1 MAGRGVL
8 SGGRGSNQNSAYDSP
23 RVDLPQWPS
32 AQPPFFGVKQLPPV
46 VDPPA
51 TPSGATPTFSVD
63 WTTSSTIPSQISTAR
78 SSAANYYNSS
88 GTRTSATSGTARI
101 DYIPG
106 TLARAGLLAEE
117 QRTNIYLRSDDAWN
131 GTGVVNVVNGT
142 ITQSAVNGA
151 DGATKFALLTATS
164 TGGNQCFAYQNP
176 TMTSG
181 ATYTYAVD
189 LKLQDKNQIALLAGS
204 ATTNI
209 YATVIFDFTTGKIT
223 QTAVGSAGG
232 TLLNSFVI
240 PLPNGIYRVGLTASM
255 SACNGFIIQQAGA
268 ATGNTFATNGTVNY
282 TTTLNQAILFG
293 GMMIELGA
301 YPTSHIVTTTAS
313 VTRSADIFSSTDATL
328 LAAKGWI
335 VEVGEIPVT
344 SAKTFVGVNT
354 VIGIGEDANNLFT
367 TTDGGTLTTI
377 YGASDPGPVR
387 AGFAWDSTPRVAISS
402 GGSSA
407 LTAANTAATPTTL
420 YFGNTNNGASG
431 FLNGHIRMLASYS
444 ALDDTQ
450 LAYLTPPGTSFTIS
464 GGSTGT
470 GDGSATGSGAAT
482 AVGTGIVVAV
492 GSASGSGT
500 ASGVVVGLSATDKSS
515 SVTVSSDG
523 LTASCTVSDA
533 NHHSVRG
540 NTAGAANEY
549 FETSYSVIGTGG
561 SGNTPGVGLANTSQG
576 LDASYAGSP
585 NSLAYYSSGFYE
597 GPGGIT
603 GTAATFAVNDVIGV
617 EQLAS
622 SAKIYKNGTLV
633 VTFTTLPSGSLYPI
647 VVQAQN
653 TDVATSNFGAKAF
666 SYLPAGDTGWNGL
679 TPAAGSVGAASGV
692 GSATAVGASTAAAI
706 GSSAGTGSASAVG
719 ESTAASVGSAAGTGA
734 ATAVGKSTAASAG
747 SSTGSG
753 TATAVGVSTAR
764 SAGAAAGSGA
774 ATAVGAATAA
784 SVGSATGSGPPT
796 AVGAST
802 AASVGSSAGSGTATA
817 ASVSSAVG
825 SAAGTGSATAV
836 GISTALG
843 VGSAAGSGIATA
855 VGSATAAAIG
865 ASSGSGAA
873 TAIGASTARSVGS
886 ASGSATAAA
895 FTGIVAQAAGSGAAS
910 AVGAS
915 TAAAIGASA
924 GSATATG
931 ASSSTSISS
940 AVGASAGT
948 GTATAIGVQVQSAVG
963 SSAGSGTA
971 SGVGTTV
978 GVTTVV
984 SATGT
989 AAGSSTSIGYAPS
1002 IDFSDDFGDDF
1013 ANLLGTL
1020 PEQIDFGDDFS
1031 DDFAVRHIV
1040 RPITEDFNDDFSN
1053 DFAVH
1058 HGIQRIVSGVGVS
1071 AGASIV
1077 AGTITTDVVTPPV
1090 YPLPPPPVPLVWHP
1104 AHEYRRVQPP
1114 RAIRIHRHGTELRRS
1129 TPRSMKRR
1137 YG

>member
-46 VDPPA
+46 VAPPA

-63 WTTSSTIPSQISTAR
+63 WTASSTIPSQITTAR

-88 GTRTSATSGTARI
+88 GVRTSATSGTARI

-106 TLARAGLLAEE
+106 TLDRAGLLAEE

-131 GTGVVNVVNGT
+131 GTGVVNPVNGT
-142 ITQSAVNGA
+142 IAQSAVNGA
-151 DGATKFALLTATS
+151 DGTTKLALLQATAS
-164 TGGNQCFAYQNP
+164 GNSQCFAYQNP

-181 ATYTYAVD
+181 ATYTYSADV
-189 LKLQDKNQIALLAGS
+189 KLQDKNQIGLLAGS
-204 ATTNI
+204 STTNV

-232 TLLNSFVI
+232 TLLNTFVI

-255 SACNGFIIQQAGA
+255 ANANSWIVEQAGA
-268 ATGNTFATNGTVNY
+268 ATGNTFAANGTVTY
-282 TTTLNQAILFG
+282 TTIISQGILFG
-293 GMMIELGA
+293 GMMVELGA
-301 YPTSHIVTTTAS
+301 SPTSHIVTTTAS
-313 VTRSADIFSSTDATL
+313 VTRSADIFSSTDSTL

-335 VEVGEIPVT
+335 AEVGEIPVS

-354 VIGIGEDANNLFT
+354 VIGIGEDTNNLFT

-407 LTAANTAATPTTL
+407 LTAANTAVTPTTL

-464 GGSTGT
+464 GGAVT
-470 GDGSATGSGAAT
+470 GDGSAAGSGTAT
-482 AVGTGIVVAV
+482 AIGTAIVAAV
-492 GSASGSGT
+492 GSSAGSGT
-500 ASGVVVGLSATDKSS
+500 ASGIVVGLSSTDKNASIN
-515 SVTVSSDG
+515 VSADG
-523 LTASCTVSDA
+523 LTASLSSDPGGD
-533 NHHSVRG
+533 VEGRG
-540 NTAGAANEY
+540 NSAGVASGI
-549 FETSYSVIGTGG
+549 FEVAFSAITSGLASSG
-561 SGNTPGVGLANTSQG
+561 SGIANSTQS
-576 LDASYAGSP
+576 LSVYTGSP
-585 NSLAYYSSGFYE
+585 NGMAYYGSGFYE
-597 GPGGIT
+597 GPGSVT
-603 GTAATFAVNDVIGV
+603 GSAATYTTGDVITW
-617 EQLAS
+617 ELLAS
-622 SAKIYKNGTLV
+622 SAKVYKNGTLQ

-647 VVQAQN
+647 VSLRN
-653 TDVATSNFGAKAF
+653 SGDSATFNFGAKAF
-666 SYLPAGDTGWNGL
+666 AYLPAGDTGWNGL
-679 TPAAGSVGAASGV
+679 TPSAGSVGSASGSGAATAV
-692 GSATAVGASTAAAI
+692 GASTASSQGASSGSATVTAVGASTARSSGSAAGSGAATAVGASTAAA
-706 GSSAGTGSASAVG
+706 
-719 ESTAASVGSAAGTGA
+719 VGSAAGSGA
-734 ATAVGKSTAASAG
+734 ATAVGA
-747 SSTGSG
+747 
-753 TATAVGVSTAR
+753 STAR
-764 SAGAAAGSGA
+764 SIGAAAGSGA
-774 ATAVGAATAA
+774 ATAVGASTAA
-784 SVGSATGSGPPT
+784 SVGSAAGSGPAT

-802 AASVGSSAGSGTATA
+802 AASVGSSSGSGTATA

-825 SAAGTGSATAV
+825 SAAGTGSASAV
-836 GISTALG
+836 GIASAAA
-843 VGSAAGSGIATA
+843 VGSVTGSGTATA

-865 ASSGSGAA
+865 ASAGSGTA
-873 TAIGASTARSVGS
+873 TAIGASTAQSIGS
-886 ASGSATAAA
+886 ASGSSTAAA
-895 FTGIVAQAAGSGAAS
+895 FTGIVAQAAGSGTAS

-924 GSATATG
+924 GTGTATA
-931 ASSSTSISS
+931 ASSSSSISS
-940 AVGASAGT
+940 AVGASSGS
-948 GTATAIGVQVQSAVG
+948 GTATAIGASVRSAVG
-963 SSAGSGTA
+963 SSSGSGTA

-984 SATGT
+984 SAIGT

-1040 RPITEDFNDDFSN
+1040 RPITEDFSDDFSS

-1090 YPLPPPPVPLVWHP
+1090 YPAPPPPIPLVWHP
-1104 AHEYRRVQPP
+1104 AHEYRRVQAP
-1114 RAIRIHRHGTELRRS
+1114 RAVRIHRHGTELRKA